1 MSRRARVVTIV
12 AVAPVAAAAAGLIL
26 GIRMKYPPVVG
37 LVRRLARDS
46 GNPRVLKTAGTV
58 GGPASIIEHIGRTS
72 GRAFRT
78 PVTPT
83 QTVDGFVIAL
93 PYGPGTDWVKNVLA
107 AGSATLVH
115 EGQTYGLEKPEV
127 VPIAAA
133 AAHFGSRERRLL
145 RLFGVQECLR
155 LHRAT
160 PEDDAN

>member
-1 MSRRARVVTIV
+1 MGMRARVVTVVAAVPV
-12 AVAPVAAAAAGLIL
+12 AVVAGLIL
-26 GIRMKYPPVVG
+26 GIRAKYPPVVG
-37 LVRRLARDS
+37 VVRRLSRDS
-46 GNPRVLKTAGTV
+46 GNPRVLRTAGTV
-58 GGPASIIEHIGRTS
+58 GGPASIIEHTGRTS

-83 QTVDGFVIAL
+83 PTADGFVIAL

-115 EGQTYGLEKPEV
+115 EGQTYAVDQPDV
-127 VPIAAA
+127 VPITAAA
-133 AAHFGSRERRLL
+133 ADFGSRERRFL

-160 PEDDAN
+160 AGDDAD

>member
-1 MSRRARVVTIV
+1 MSMRARVVTVV
-12 AVAPVAAAAAGLIL
+12 ALAPVAAVAGLIL
-26 GIRMKYPPVVG
+26 GIRTKYPPVVG

-58 GGPASIIEHIGRTS
+58 GGPASVIEHTGRTS

-83 QTVDGFVIAL
+83 PTADGFVIAL
-93 PYGPGTDWVKNVLA
+93 PYGADTDWVKNVLA
-107 AGSATLVH
+107 AGSAALVH
-115 EGQTYGLEKPEV
+115 EGQTYVLEKPDV

-133 AAHFGSRERRLL
+133 AADFASRERRFL

-160 PEDDAN
+160 AGDDAD

>member
-1 MSRRARVVTIV
+1 MNMRARVVAII
-12 AVAPVAAAAAGLIL
+12 AVAPLAVATGVIL
-26 GIRMKYPPVVG
+26 GIRTKYPPVIG

-46 GNPRVLKTAGTV
+46 GNPRILKTAGTV
-58 GGPASIIEHIGRTS
+58 GGPASIIEHTGRTT

-83 QTVDGFVIAL
+83 PTTDGFVIAL
-93 PYGPGTDWVKNVLA
+93 PYGASTDWVKNVLA

-115 EGQTYGLEKPEV
+115 EGQTYAVDQPDV

-133 AAHFGSRERRLL
+133 GVDFGSQERRIL

-155 LHRAT
+155 LHRVT
-160 PEDDAN
+160 TEDHAN

>member
-1 MSRRARVVTIV
+1 MSMRARVVTIV
-12 AVAPVAAAAAGLIL
+12 AVAPVAAAAGLIL
-26 GIRMKYPPVVG
+26 GIRTKYPPVVG
-37 LVRRLARDS
+37 LVRRFARDW

-58 GGPASIIEHIGRTS
+58 GGPASIIEHTGRTS
-72 GRAFRT
+72 GRVFRT

-93 PYGPGTDWVKNVLA
+93 PYGAGTDWVKNILA

-115 EGQTYGLEKPEV
+115 EGQTYALEQPEV

-133 AAHFGSRERRLL
+133 AVDFGCRERRFL

-155 LHRAT
+155 LYRAT
-160 PEDDAN
+160 AGDHAN